1 MGKPILIDFYADW
14 CPPCRAQTPIIE
26 ELENKFGNKVTFRK
40 VNVDEDRQMAAKYG
54 VHSIPTLVIE
64 VDGKI
69 IKQFVGLT
77 QVDAIEATLN
87 EVLSSSR

>member
-14 CPPCRAQTPIIE
+14 CPPCKAQTPIIE

-40 VNVDEDRQMAAKYG
+40 VNVDNDRQMATKYG
-54 VHSIPTLVIE
+54 VRSIPMLVIE
-64 VDGKI
+64 VDDKI

-77 QVDAIEATLN
+77 QADAIEATLN
-87 EVLSSSR
+87 EALSSSK